1 MADSVVKLRID
12 SKEYD
17 ANIKRAGQAL
27 SDYMRRVREG
37 GGTLSALNDGVME
50 AVQALGQLGT
60 KAEGT
65 RGGLRELTQTITDL
79 TVEYRALTDEEKNT
93 PFGREMVKAIDQLTE
108 RAGNIRDA
116 MGDVQGAI
124 NNVASDTR
132 AFDQMAQG
140 VSIATSAF
148 QGLTGAGQL
157 LGINMGD
164 NVAVIAKLQAA
175 MAVTNSLTTIQNAL
189 QSQSALM
196 QGVAALQTKAAAV
209 AQSLLAKNTIAAT
222 VAQKAFNAV
231 AKANPVG
238 LVVGA
243 LVAATAAIV
252 AFSSKSSE
260 ASAQEEAARRVRIQQ
275 MQRERAE
282 RDRLAQKAK
291 DEAKTIATAA
301 GEKIAKY
308 EMLRNAW
315 SQLQTEQQKSTFI
328 RENANLFNELGLSIN
343 SSADAM
349 KAFVTNSAK
358 VIEALDSMAK
368 AEALKD
374 LLKDAY
380 KQQYSTPQPD
390 RSQYRPT
397 TDEMVAYAPSTLQRT
412 WRTGFFGGGFKEI
425 PQEEI
430 DRHIDQY
437 INSQGWAKQA
447 GINRGDF
454 RVSTDDK
461 SGEIRFSLNAAGAS
475 KMTDYRQQT
484 GTQKIQD
491 ENNANVERLKNM
503 LNTATLESLKKQTEA
518 GVFTT
523 PGITTPPKGDTTTR
537 ELTKEQQIQE
547 KINKL
552 VEENYDAD
560 TNRQAE
566 IRKEVRQL
574 QEQLEARKKIRE
586 ELLGINDES
595 KKQEDLQKKLTEA
608 VKERSEALAGNN
620 LKAFYAADSKV
631 TGAGGASIA
640 AKGFTATD
648 NNIAAFI
655 ENLKTK
661 IGQTDVGTTLYAS
674 LTSQLRDAEA
684 FKSII
689 EKAVK
694 NGITTA
700 DFNQNEI
707 WKKIFTENGNIPN
720 ETWRGLLKSIND
732 ELLKAGFE
740 PIKLTATVDYSENES
755 DGNEN
760 SDGNTKSSSKKKSKR
775 EEDEETDN
783 KNKKNKGDKINP
795 ESLSQLTSGM
805 SSMVSGIEQLG
816 VKVPDGLKDVITALQ
831 GITTILT
838 AIQTI
843 SAAKFWSNGGIVHA
857 ATGIIVPGNHF
868 SGDLV
873 PSMINSGELILNR
886 AQQNAL
892 AHQLS
897 ENSQQEVY
905 MQPFVDGEKIF
916 LGMNNTSRRMGRGEI
931 VTTSTLR
938 RLGLI

>member
-37 GGTLSALNDGVME
+37 GDTLSALDDGVME

-164 NVAVIAKLQAA
+164 NLAVIAKLQAA

-222 VAQKAFNAV
+222 VAQRAFNAV

-243 LVAATAAIV
+243 LVAATTAII
-252 AFSSKSSE
+252 AFSKSSSE
-260 ASAQEEAARRVRIQQ
+260 ASQREKDERDVRIRQ
-275 MQRERAE
+275 MQREKAE

-291 DEAKTIATAA
+291 AEAETISTAA

-368 AEALKD
+368 ADALKD

-380 KQQYSTPQPD
+380 KQQYSTLPPG
-390 RSQYRPT
+390 RESYRPT
-397 TDEMVAYAPSTLQRT
+397 TAEMRYYAPSALHRT
-412 WRTGFFGGGFKEI
+412 WEDIT
-425 PQEEI
+425 QEDV
-430 DRHIDQY
+430 DRHIEQY
-437 INSQGWAKQA
+437 INSQEWAKQA
-447 GINRGDF
+447 GINKGDF
-454 RVSTDDK
+454 RVSPDLVK
-461 SGEIRFSLNAAGAS
+461 GEIKFSLNAAGAS
-475 KMTDYRQQT
+475 KLTDYRQQT

-503 LNTATLESLKKQTEA
+503 LNTATQESLKKQAEA

-523 PGITTPPKGDTTTR
+523 PGITTPTTPTKGDNTTR
-537 ELTKEQQIQE
+537 ELTKEQKIQQQ
-547 KINKL
+547 INKL
-552 VEENYDAD
+552 VEENYSAD
-560 TNRQAE
+560 VNRQAE

-608 VKERSEALAGNN
+608 VKERSEALAGND

-631 TGAGGASIA
+631 AGAGGASIA

-661 IGQTDVGTTLYAS
+661 IGQTDVGTTLYTS

-760 SDGNTKSSSKKKSKR
+760 SDGKNTKSSSNKKSKR

-783 KNKKNKGDKINP
+783 KNKKNKGDKINS

-886 AQQNAL
+886 SQQNAL

-938 RLGLI
+938 HLGLI